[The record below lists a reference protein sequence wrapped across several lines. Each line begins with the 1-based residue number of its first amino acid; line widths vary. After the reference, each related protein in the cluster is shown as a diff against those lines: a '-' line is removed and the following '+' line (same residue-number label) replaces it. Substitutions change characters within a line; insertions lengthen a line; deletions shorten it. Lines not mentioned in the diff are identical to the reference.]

1 MTMKI
6 YKKEKKKSK
15 SIIVNGVEYR
25 PYKKSKTIFLEHQQ
39 ENLEDIERKHIYFLN
54 NMDQK
59 QVNEIEKFLND
70 DNIK

>member
-1 MTMKI
+1 MKI